1 MSFEKTFCSSPWFHM
16 RITNS
21 GTYEYCRWR
30 SGITTI
36 DLKNNIQTK
45 TPTEY
50 FQQTMAGIR
59 QSILDGEPLSSC
71 TSCYTMEQHH
81 KVSGRQRQLL
91 KTGVQE
97 MFFVKSL
104 ASSPMKASFD
114 YSQKHQGLTDR
125 TVSDWQIDLGN
136 YCNSACVFCSPE
148 FSSRLAT
155 EFHQLKLIDNIPPA
169 AWCDDPTL
177 VEKFVADLCASQE
190 LHYLHFIGGETLIT
204 PGFHRILESL
214 IDAGIS
220 NRITLG
226 FTTNL
231 TTWSDKIINLLT
243 QFKQINLGLSV
254 ETMTSTNDYV
264 RWPSNLSTVK
274 TLADRWVALAS
285 QHNWLTQLRITPTCL
300 TIHELDT
307 VYEYAWQ
314 NNLAVE
320 SCNFLESP
328 EFLRIGVLPAE
339 YRAQARQ
346 RLVNWILSHPTIITS
361 QVINGR
367 DPTRSQEQLVQDAK
381 SYVEYLDEVEDES
394 YRLPSLIAYLKKLES
409 GRKNS
414 VLNYLPQYEELFR
427 ASGY

>member
-1 MSFEKTFCSSPWFHM
+1 MSLEKNFCSSPWFHM

-30 SGITTI
+30 SGITVV
-36 DLKNNIQTK
+36 DPQNNIQTK

-50 FQQTMAGIR
+50 FQQDMANIR
-59 QSILDGEPLSSC
+59 QSMLDGHAPDGC
-71 TSCYTMEQHH
+71 ASCYKMEQHH

-91 KTGVQE
+91 KVGVQE
-97 MFFVKSL
+97 MFFATSL

-114 YSQKHQGLTDR
+114 YSQQHQGLTDR

-155 EFHQLKLIDNIPPA
+155 EFRQLGLIDHVPPP
-169 AWCDDPTL
+169 AWCDDPVL
-177 VEKFVADLCASQE
+177 VDRFVADLCASRE

-204 PGFHRILESL
+204 PGFHRILQAL

-220 NRITLG
+220 GRITLG

-231 TTWSDKIINLLT
+231 TTWSDKIVDLLI

-254 ETMTSTNDYV
+254 ETMTSINDYV
-264 RWPSNLSTVK
+264 RWPSSLPAIK
-274 TLADRWVALAS
+274 ILADRWVALAS
-285 QHNWLTQLRITPTCL
+285 KHNWLTQLRITPTCL
-300 TIHELDT
+300 TVHDLDT

-328 EFLRIGVLPAE
+328 AFLRIEVLPPE
-339 YRAQARQ
+339 YREQARQ
-346 RLVNWILSHPTIITS
+346 RLVDWILLHPTTITS

-367 DPTRSQEQLVQDAK
+367 DPTRVQEQIVQDAS
-381 SYVEYLDEVEDES
+381 SYVEYLDNVEDES
-394 YRLPSLIAYLKKLES
+394 HRLPALVTYLKQLES
-409 GRKNS
+409 GRKNR
-414 VLNYLPQYEELFR
+414 VLDYLPQYEELLR
-427 ASGY
+427 THGY